1 MKTSVAARSRRAT
14 LQIAIEIELCRI
26 WNILLPATSPSST
39 HNHYTRCFRYYPSPS
54 HCYPSTM
61 SAIISRQLV
70 QRPSQQL
77 TSIVRSHV
85 SVRGQATTTKA
96 KEAVQNVTSK
106 ASQGL
111 TKVSSSVSET
121 TSSMAGSAAE
131 TAKSS
136 GGRIGKM
143 VQTVQGMSIAT

>member
-1 MKTSVAARSRRAT
+1 
-14 LQIAIEIELCRI
+14 
-26 WNILLPATSPSST
+26 
-39 HNHYTRCFRYYPSPS
+39 
-54 HCYPSTM
+54 M